1 MPVFETQGVAIKSL
15 VKTLRLLKRFS
26 PQHTVW
32 TAEDL
37 ASSLKY
43 HKSSV
48 QRILATL
55 EKEGFLARVAPRRSE
70 YRLGPEVLFLGNV
83 ADLSLDLRS
92 VARPTMACLVEKV
105 QETSYLCVAD
115 QHQCLYI
122 EKMECSQPIRI
133 INQVGQRNP
142 MHCTG
147 VGKALLS
154 GMAAEEIDR
163 LIAARGLNAHTRH
176 TITEP
181 HNLKRE
187 LEAVRS
193 RGIALDNEE
202 LDLGVKCV
210 AAPIKDRTGAVV
222 AAISLSGPAQRF
234 TPAAMR
240 RFEKEIKQAGMEIS
254 RMLGFGPPTPGGSSV
269 AEKGGGKNASLE
281 TGRPRPLH
289 RQYTAGNTRLT
300 DDGDPK

>member
-1 MPVFETQGVAIKSL
+1 MPAFETKGVAIKSL

-55 EKEGFLARVAPRRSE
+55 EKEGFLARVAPRRCE

-92 VARPTMACLVEKV
+92 VARPTMAGLVKKV
-105 QETSYLCVAD
+105 QETCYLCVAD
-115 QHQCLYI
+115 RHQCLYI
-122 EKMECSQPIRI
+122 EKMECSHPIRI

-147 VGKALLS
+147 VGKALMS
-154 GMAAEEIDR
+154 GMTAEEVDR

-181 HNLKRE
+181 RRLKRE
-187 LEAVRS
+187 LAAVRS

-210 AAPIKDRTGAVV
+210 AAPIRDRTGAVV

-234 TPAAMR
+234 TPAAIR
-240 RFEKEIKQAGMEIS
+240 RFEKEIKQAAMEIS
-254 RMLGFGPPTPGGSSV
+254 RMLGLVPPAPSGKPL
-269 AEKGGGKNASLE
+269 AEKEDRENAFLAA
-281 TGRPRPLH
+281 GRPRPPI
-289 RQYTAGNTRLT
+289 RQYALDR
-300 DDGDPK
+300 

>member
-1 MPVFETQGVAIKSL
+1 MAAGGDTLLNIGRLGMPVSETQGVAIKSL
-15 VKTLRLLKRFS
+15 VKTLRLLKLFS
-26 PQHTVW
+26 PQRAVW
-32 TAEDL
+32 TAEDM
-37 ASSLKY
+37 ASSLNY

-55 EKEGFLARVAPRRSE
+55 EKEGFLARAAPRRSE

-92 VARPTMACLVEKV
+92 VARPTMANLVEKV

-115 QHQCLYI
+115 QYQCLYI

-147 VGKALLS
+147 VGKALMS
-154 GMAAEEIDR
+154 GMTDEDVDR
-163 LIAARGLNAHTRH
+163 LIEARGLKAHTRH
-176 TITEP
+176 TTTDP
-181 HNLKRE
+181 KQLKRE

-202 LDLGVKCV
+202 LDLGVKCI

-234 TPAAMR
+234 TPAAVR
-240 RFEKEIKQAGMEIS
+240 RFEKEIKQASIEIS
-254 RMLGFGPPTPGGSSV
+254 RTLGFVLPTSNGGPTLRR
-269 AEKGGGKNASLE
+269 KG
-281 TGRPRPLH
+281 R
-289 RQYTAGNTRLT
+289 
-300 DDGDPK
+300 